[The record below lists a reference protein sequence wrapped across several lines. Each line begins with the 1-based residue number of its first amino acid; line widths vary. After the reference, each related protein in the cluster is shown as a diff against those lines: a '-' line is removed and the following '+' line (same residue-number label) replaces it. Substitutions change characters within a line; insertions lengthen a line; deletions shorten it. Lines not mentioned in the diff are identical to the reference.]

1 MASFLW
7 EGKTK
12 SGENRSG
19 QMDAKS
25 AEEVN
30 QKLKSAGVT
39 PTKVKKKPMVIKFPK
54 LPGLSGV
61 GLKDLVIFTRQFST
75 MIDAG
80 LPLVQCLEI
89 LSTQSEN
96 RAMKEVLRGV
106 KENVEGGATFAESL
120 RKYPKVFDD
129 LFVNLVQAGEIGG
142 ILDTIMDRLAVY
154 IEKNQRLIKKVKGA
168 MVYPVCI
175 VIVAIA
181 VLLVLLYYVIPVFE
195 KMFSDF
201 GAKQALPGP
210 TQSLIDL
217 SRWMRDN
224 WYFVFGGLFGLI
236 FGTRY
241 FKKTKKGRYLWDKG
255 MLRVPIIGSLL
266 RKVAV
271 AKFTRTL
278 GTMVSSGVPIL
289 DALDVVARSAGNK
302 VIEEAIY
309 FTRDKISEGKTM
321 AEPLAESGVF
331 PGMVVQMIAVGENTG
346 ALDQMLNKIAD
357 FYDEEV
363 DVAVDALTSLMEPL
377 MLVLLGGMVGY
388 FLIAMYLPIF
398 GLAGA
403 ISG

>member
-1 MASFLW
+1 MPTFSW

-12 SGENRSG
+12 SGEIRNG
-19 QMDAKS
+19 VMEAKS
-25 AEEVN
+25 AEEAK
-30 QKLKSAGVT
+30 QKVKAQGIS
-39 PTKVKKKPMVIKFPK
+39 PTKIKKKGIEIK
-54 LPGLSGV
+54 LPSMSSGGV
-61 GLKDLVIFTRQFST
+61 SMKDLVIFTRQFST

-89 LSTQSEN
+89 LSTQSESKGLKTVL
-96 RAMKEVLRGV
+96 RQVKEV
-106 KENVEGGATFAESL
+106 VEGGSTFADAL
-120 RKYPKVFDD
+120 RRHPKVFDE
-129 LFVNLVQAGEIGG
+129 LYVNLIAAGEVGG
-142 ILDTIMDRLAVY
+142 ILDTIMSRLATY
-154 IEKNQRLIKKVKGA
+154 IEKNLKLIKKVKGA

-175 VIVAIA
+175 VIVAVV

-195 KMFSDF
+195 KMFADF
-201 GAKQALPGP
+201 GSKQALPAM

-217 SRWMRDN
+217 SQWMRKN
-224 WYFVFGGLFGLI
+224 WYFVFGTIAFVI
-236 FGTRY
+236 IGTHY
-241 FKKTKKGRYLWDKG
+241 FKKWPKGRYMWDKA
-255 MLRVPIIGSLL
+255 MLKLPMFGTLL

-289 DALDVVARSAGNK
+289 DALDVVAKSAGNK
-302 VIEEAIY
+302 IVEEGIY
-309 FTRDKISEGKTM
+309 YTREKISEGKTM

-363 DVAVDALTSLMEPL
+363 DVAVDALTSLMEPV

-398 GLAGA
+398 SLASA
-403 ISG
+403 VQA